1 MHDSF
6 EIPVTYKD
14 KDYNF
19 PATLLNYGY
28 TIKLEVDVDNTKV
41 LFEPDEERN
50 WRALI
55 SFEDIQANKKMD
67 PELLKAIAISIEAIT
82 K

>member
-1 MHDSF
+1 VTESF
-6 EIPVTYKD
+6 QLPV
-14 KDYNF
+14 NINNEAREF
-19 PATLLNYGY
+19 EATLLNYGY
-28 TIKLEVDVDNTKV
+28 AYKMEVDIEGTKV

-55 SFEDIQANKKMD
+55 SFEDLQANKKLD
-67 PELLKAIAISIEAIT
+67 AELLRAVALAIESFT

>member
-6 EIPVTYKD
+6 EIPVIYKD

-55 SFEDIQANKKMD
+55 SFEDIQANKKLD

>member
-14 KDYNF
+14 NEYHF

-28 TIKLEVDVDNTKV
+28 TIKLEVDVENTKV

-55 SFEDIQANKKMD
+55 SLEDIQSNKKLD
-67 PELLKAIAISIEAIT
+67 AELLKAIAISIEAIT